1 MKNTELKEDVF
12 KIHLWY
18 FFDTHQ
24 WNLNDDLI
32 DKIRC
37 MLEDEFLKRY
47 WYNKDEIDFDLLV
60 EKASEEVWEMTT
72 FWILREL
79 DVEKQKKITDLL
91 IAKKNVKELLE
102 KPNCL
107 IDMHGL
113 EYWAGVVERKRKEV
127 RELF

>member
-1 MKNTELKEDVF
+1 MNTQDKLFGLQLEEYF
-12 KIHLWY
+12 NEHLR
-18 FFDTHQ
+18 
-24 WNLNDDLI
+24 NLNDDLI
-32 DKIRC
+32 DQFRILIENDFMK
-37 MLEDEFLKRY
+37 KY
-47 WYNKDEIDFDLLV
+47 WYKSTEDFNWDLLV
-60 EKASEEVWEMTT
+60 EKTSEEVWEMTT